1 MTSTEREWFADSP
14 TGFFE
19 WIDRERPEWTAIAKA
34 TGGYAYVPGFE
45 DAYAAWDAAVCAAMK
60 YIHEAPIR
68 ELHDK
73 VYSLW
78 VGPPM
83 G

>member
-1 MTSTEREWFADSP
+1 MASTEREWFADCP
-14 TGFFE
+14 IGLFA
-19 WIDRERPEWTAIAKA
+19 WIEKERPEWPAIAKA
-34 TGGYAYVPGFE
+34 KGGYLYVPGFV

-60 YIHEAPIR
+60 CIHEVPIR

-78 VGPPM
+78 AGPPVA
-83 G
+83 